1 MGAVGCHRGV
11 GRDRRRRAAA
21 CVGLRWGGGGVG
33 WAAAR
38 RPAVACVVRQ
48 PVPERGEGVEA
59 KEREGRELAGRGD
72 APWRSRAQPPR
83 HGGLAADG

>member
-1 MGAVGCHRGV
+1 MPPRRGAGPPAARG
-11 GRDRRRRAAA
+11 
-21 CVGLRWGGGGVG
+21 GLRRPAVGGGGFG

-59 KEREGRELAGRGD
+59 KGRERKGRAGRGD